1 MPKAET
7 PVAQMS
13 EIVKADDVI
22 FRVQIL
28 THRSKLPAN
37 SDRFKNQKNVFEYE
51 QDNLFKYAVGQFIN
65 DFKSANELKN
75 SLREQGF
82 ESAFVIAFI
91 NDERVDLQKAIN
103 LASKN

>member
-1 MPKAET
+1 MLFFSFLHA
-7 PVAQMS
+7 S
-13 EIVKADDVI
+13 
-22 FRVQIL
+22 
-28 THRSKLPAN
+28 
-37 SDRFKNQKNVFEYE
+37 KNQKNVFEYE

-103 LASKN
+103 LASKNWIQLESI